1 MQLSAGARM
10 AVDNGETTG
19 MREEEN
25 TSEIFDTGLRK
36 IRQELKSQLASH
48 GIYAMLTEPPSN
60 PTSSPPME
68 ATIEAS
74 VKGRLARRTFA
85 RQQIE
90 GCHLRVGGA
99 VLKEIASIVA
109 ELVP

>member
-1 MQLSAGARM
+1 
-10 AVDNGETTG
+10 

-48 GIYAMLTEPPSN
+48 GIYAMLTESLLSDS
-60 PTSSPPME
+60 TSSSPIQ

-90 GCHLRVGGA
+90 DCHLRVGGA
-99 VLKEIASIVA
+99 VLKEIASLVA
-109 ELVP
+109 ELVA